1 MGSLLGVMKVAAKR
15 LGVSLDDYQARIAAG
30 EKWCTTCK
38 AWCARKDFDSD
49 SSRTD
54 GLSATCKPCRQRMFA
69 ASYIPKG
76 PAPSRLGIHLA
87 EARDG
92 DKKQARARVNHRVDV
107 GLIPDPNNLPCSDC
121 GHIYVHGERRHEYDH
136 ARGYSR
142 AHQLYVEAVCTTCHH
157 AREARR

>member
-1 MGSLLGVMKVAAKR
+1 MEDESIVWLWSGQVLR
-15 LGVSLDDYQARIAAG
+15 R
-30 EKWCTTCK
+30 CK
-38 AWCARKDFDSD
+38 IVKETRS
-49 SSRTD
+49 
-54 GLSATCKPCRQRMFA
+54 
-69 ASYIPKG
+69 PKG

-121 GHIYVHGERRHEYDH
+121 GHIYVHGERRHEHDH